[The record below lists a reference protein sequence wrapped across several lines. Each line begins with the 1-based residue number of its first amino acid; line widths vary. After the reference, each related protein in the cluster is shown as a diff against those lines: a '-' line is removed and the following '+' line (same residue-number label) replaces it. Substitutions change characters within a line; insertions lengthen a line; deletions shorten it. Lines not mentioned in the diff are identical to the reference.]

1 MSVPFGA
8 AGVPS
13 QLARQV
19 VHEHALAI
27 VDTLRQAFLVLAPD
41 QRVVGANRS
50 FYESFRTTPEATL
63 GRPLHEIGEGEW
75 SAPALRRLL
84 EEALPEQ
91 AGFEGFEVDHAFP
104 SLGRRVML
112 LDARR
117 LPAGGGEVLI
127 LLAISDVT
135 ALKLAEERLAHHA
148 RQLERS
154 NRELEEFAQVASHDL
169 QEPLRKVQAFAN
181 LLAREQGDDLK
192 PAARGYLDSMLNAA
206 GRMRALIN
214 ALLSLARLTTRA
226 QPFVAV
232 DLSAVLAEVLADLG
246 DAIGGSGARV
256 EVGALPVVHG
266 DPSQLRQALENLV
279 GNALKFCHAG
289 TPPVIR
295 VQAAPAEP
303 GWTAVTVSDEGIGFD
318 EKYLD
323 RIFLPFERLHSR
335 GGYPGTGIGLAI
347 VRKVV
352 ERHGGSLTARSAP
365 GEGATFIAT
374 LPLETATGEGADVEK
389 P

>member
-1 MSVPFGA
+1 MPGPLGA
-8 AGVPS
+8 AGAPS
-13 QLARQV
+13 QLARQL

-27 VDTLRQAFLVLAPD
+27 VDTLRQAFLLLSSD

-63 GRPLHEIGEGEW
+63 GRPLHEVGEGEW

-84 EEALPEQ
+84 DEVLPER
-91 AGFEGFEVDHAFP
+91 AEFEGFEVDHAFP

-117 LPAGGGEVLI
+117 LAAGEEEPLI

-135 ALKLAEERLAHHA
+135 AQKLAEERLAAYA

-169 QEPLRKVQAFAN
+169 QEPLRKVQAFAD
-181 LLAREQGDDLK
+181 LLVREHGGDL
-192 PAARGYLDSMLNAA
+192 PPPARGYLDSIVAAA

-214 ALLSLARLTTRA
+214 ALLALSRVTTRA
-226 QPFVAV
+226 RPFVRV
-232 DLSAVLAEVLADLG
+232 ELAALVGEVLADLG
-246 DAIGGSGARV
+246 EAIAGSGAAV
-256 EVGALPVVHG
+256 EVGELPAVDG
-266 DPSQLRQALENLV
+266 DPAQLRQVFQNLI
-279 GNALKFCHAG
+279 GNSLKFRLAG
-289 TPPVIR
+289 TPPEIR
-295 VQAAPAEP
+295 VRAEAVRE
-303 GWTAVTVSDEGIGFD
+303 GWTAVRVADNGIGFE

-323 RIFLPFERLHSR
+323 RIFLPFERLHTR
-335 GGYPGTGIGLAI
+335 ADYPGTGMGLAI
-347 VRKVV
+347 ARKVA
-352 ERHGGSLTARSAP
+352 ERHGGTLTARSGP
-365 GEGATFIAT
+365 GEGAVFELT
-374 LPLETATGEGADVEK
+374 LPLAGAGEGAADAES